1 MDLYKL
7 GSLFLDISIAILV
20 IGALI
25 RLILALTY
33 FKRNGSRILSD
44 TQRKALRKITIPIAV
59 SGLLFAIASLVILT
73 IS

>member
-7 GSLFLDISIAILV
+7 GNLFLDISIAILV

-59 SGLLFAIASLVILT
+59 SGLLFAIASLVMLT

>member
-59 SGLLFAIASLVILT
+59 SGLLFAIASLVMLT
-73 IS
+73 IM

>member
-59 SGLLFAIASLVILT
+59 SGLLFAIASLVMLT

>member
-44 TQRKALRKITIPIAV
+44 TQQKALRKITIPIAV
-59 SGLLFAIASLVILT
+59 SGLLFAIASLVMLT
-73 IS
+73 IM

>member
-44 TQRKALRKITIPIAV
+44 TQRKALRKITIPIAI
-59 SGLLFAIASLVILT
+59 SGLLFAIASLVMLT
-73 IS
+73 IM

>member
-7 GSLFLDISIAILV
+7 GNLFLDISIAILV

-59 SGLLFAIASLVILT
+59 SGLLFAIASLVMLT
-73 IS
+73 IM

>member
-25 RLILALTY
+25 RLILAFTY
-33 FKRNGSRILSD
+33 SKHNGSRILSD
-44 TQRKALRKITIPIAV
+44 AQRKVLRKITIPIAV